1 MLGLTIVK
9 PVGRS
14 IRKQLVP
21 EVVSPR
27 KTVIGVPSL
36 SKVVLQKTLKSPI
49 GCTGIGLHSGKKVTM
64 SLNPADP
71 DTGIVFH
78 RTDLDG
84 DDRIIPAR
92 WDCVVDTRMA
102 TTIGNQ
108 SGACVSTI
116 EHLMAALAGCG
127 IDNAIIEIDGA
138 EVPVMDGSAAPFI
151 FLVECEGMSEQDAP
165 RKAIKI
171 ERPVKVGDSDKF
183 VSATPDDSF
192 SVGFEIDFEDA
203 AIARQKLSM
212 RLVNGTFKTEIAR
225 ARTFGFVHEVD
236 ALRKAG
242 LALGGSLDN
251 AVVISGD
258 KILNGDG
265 LRYDDEFVRHKILD
279 CVGDLYLAGAPII
292 GQIDA
297 LRSGHA
303 LNNQFLIS
311 LFSDDKA
318 WSYVEMSGAS
328 VPGVSHNWDQEAVLA
343 TA

>member
-1 MLGLTIVK
+1 
-9 PVGRS
+9 
-14 IRKQLVP
+14 VP
-21 EVVSPR
+21 DVVESCEAVTAAP
-27 KTVIGVPSL
+27 PL
-36 SKVVLQKTLKSPI
+36 SKVVLQKTLKSSI
-49 GCTGIGLHSGKKVTM
+49 GCTGIGLHSGKKVSM
-64 SLNPADP
+64 SLNPAAA
-71 DTGIVFH
+71 DTGIIFH
-78 RTDLDG
+78 RTDLEG
-84 DDRIIPAR
+84 DDSIIPAR
-92 WDCVVDTRMA
+92 WDFVVDTRMA

-108 SGACVSTI
+108 AGTCISTI

-151 FLVECEGMSEQDAP
+151 FLVECAGMTEQNAP

-171 ERPVKVGDSDKF
+171 ERPIEVGDSDKF
-183 VSATPDDSF
+183 ISATPGDSF
-192 SVGFEIDFEDA
+192 SVAFEIDFEDTA
-203 AIARQKLSM
+203 VARQQLSM

-258 KILNGDG
+258 TILNGDG

-311 LFSDDKA
+311 LFADDTA

-328 VPGVSHNWDQEAVLA
+328 VPGVSHNWDQESALA
-343 TA
+343 IA

>member
-1 MLGLTIVK
+1 
-9 PVGRS
+9 
-14 IRKQLVP
+14 VP
-21 EVVSPR
+21 NVVESCEAVTATPL
-27 KTVIGVPSL
+27 L
-36 SKVVLQKTLKSPI
+36 SKVVLQKTLKSSI
-49 GCTGIGLHSGKKVTM
+49 GCTGIGLHSGKKVSM
-64 SLNPADP
+64 SLNPAAA

-78 RTDLDG
+78 RTDLEG

-108 SGACVSTI
+108 AGACISTI

-127 IDNAIIEIDGA
+127 IDNTIIEIDGA

-151 FLVECEGMSEQDAP
+151 FLVECAGMIEQNAP

-171 ERPVKVGDSDKF
+171 VRPVKVGHSDKF
-183 VSATPDDSF
+183 ISATPDDSF
-192 SVGFEIDFEDA
+192 SVDFEIDFEDTA
-203 AIARQKLSM
+203 VARQQLSM

-258 KILNGDG
+258 TILNGDG

-303 LNNQFLIS
+303 LNNQFLNS
-311 LFSDDKA
+311 LFADDTA

-328 VPGVSHNWDQEAVLA
+328 VPGVSHNWDQESALA
-343 TA
+343 IA

>member
-1 MLGLTIVK
+1 M
-9 PVGRS
+9 PD
-14 IRKQLVP
+14 
-21 EVVSPR
+21 VVNSCESVSTARP
-27 KTVIGVPSL
+27 L
-36 SKVVLQKTLKSPI
+36 SKVVLQKSLKSSI

-64 SLNPADP
+64 SLNPAAA

-78 RTDLDG
+78 RTDLEG
-84 DDRIIPAR
+84 DDRVIPAR
-92 WDCVVDTRMA
+92 WDFVVDTRMA

-151 FLVECEGMSEQDAP
+151 FLVECAGMIEQHAP

-171 ERPVKVGDSDKF
+171 ERPVKAGDSDKF
-183 VSATPDDSF
+183 IKAGDSDKFISATPDDSF
-192 SVGFEIDFEDA
+192 SVAFEIDFEDTA
-203 AIARQKLSM
+203 VARQQLSM

-258 KILNGDG
+258 TILNGDG

-303 LNNQFLIS
+303 LNNLFLTS
-311 LFSDDKA
+311 LFSDDA
-318 WSYVEMSGAS
+318 SWSYVEMSDAS
-328 VPGVSHNWDQEAVLA
+328 VPGVSHNWDQESALA
-343 TA
+343 IA

>member
-1 MLGLTIVK
+1 
-9 PVGRS
+9 
-14 IRKQLVP
+14 VP
-21 EVVSPR
+21 NVVESCEAVTATPL
-27 KTVIGVPSL
+27 L
-36 SKVVLQKTLKSPI
+36 SKVVLQKTLKSSI
-49 GCTGIGLHSGKKVTM
+49 GCTGIGLHSGKKVSM
-64 SLNPADP
+64 SLNPAAA

-78 RTDLDG
+78 RTDLEG

-108 SGACVSTI
+108 AGACISTI

-127 IDNAIIEIDGA
+127 IDNTIIEIDGA

-151 FLVECEGMSEQDAP
+151 FLVECAGMIEQNAP

-171 ERPVKVGDSDKF
+171 VRPVKVGHSDKF
-183 VSATPDDSF
+183 ISATPDDSF
-192 SVGFEIDFEDA
+192 SVDFEIDFEDTA
-203 AIARQKLSM
+203 VARQQLSM

-258 KILNGDG
+258 TILNGDG

-297 LRSGHA
+297 LRSGHT
-303 LNNQFLIS
+303 LNNQFLNS
-311 LFSDDKA
+311 LFADDTA

-328 VPGVSHNWDQEAVLA
+328 VPGVSHNWDEESALA
-343 TA
+343 IA

>member
-1 MLGLTIVK
+1 
-9 PVGRS
+9 
-14 IRKQLVP
+14 
-21 EVVSPR
+21 
-27 KTVIGVPSL
+27 
-36 SKVVLQKTLKSPI
+36 
-49 GCTGIGLHSGKKVTM
+49 M
-64 SLNPADP
+64 SLNPAAA

-78 RTDLDG
+78 RTDLEG

-108 SGACVSTI
+108 AGACISTI

-127 IDNAIIEIDGA
+127 IDNTIIEIDGA

-151 FLVECEGMSEQDAP
+151 FLVECAGMIEQNAP

-171 ERPVKVGDSDKF
+171 VRPVKVGHSDKF
-183 VSATPDDSF
+183 ISATPDDSF
-192 SVGFEIDFEDA
+192 SVDFEIDFEDTA
-203 AIARQKLSM
+203 VARQQLSM

-258 KILNGDG
+258 TILNGDG

-297 LRSGHA
+297 LRSGHT
-303 LNNQFLIS
+303 LNNQFLNS
-311 LFSDDKA
+311 LFADDTA

-328 VPGVSHNWDQEAVLA
+328 VPGVSHNWDEESALA
-343 TA
+343 IA

>member
-1 MLGLTIVK
+1 M
-9 PVGRS
+9 PD
-14 IRKQLVP
+14 
-21 EVVSPR
+21 VVESCEAVTTAP
-27 KTVIGVPSL
+27 PL
-36 SKVVLQKTLKSPI
+36 SKVVLQKTLKSSI
-49 GCTGIGLHSGKKVTM
+49 GCTGIGLHSGKKVGM
-64 SLNPADP
+64 SLNPAAA

-78 RTDLDG
+78 RTDLEG
-84 DDRIIPAR
+84 EDRIIPAR
-92 WDCVVDTRMA
+92 WDFVVDTRLA

-108 SGACVSTI
+108 ASACISTI

-127 IDNAIIEIDGA
+127 IDNTIIEIDGA

-151 FLVECEGMSEQDAP
+151 FLVECAGMIEQNAP

-171 ERPVKVGDSDKF
+171 ERPVEVGDSDKF
-183 VSATPDDSF
+183 ISASPGNSF
-192 SVGFEIDFEDA
+192 SVDFEIDFEDTA
-203 AIARQKLSM
+203 VARQQLSM

-258 KILNGDG
+258 TILNGDG

-292 GQIDA
+292 GKIVA
-297 LRSGHA
+297 LRSGHT
-303 LNNQFLIS
+303 LNNQFLNS
-311 LFSDDKA
+311 LFADDTA
-318 WSYVEMSGAS
+318 WSYVEMSEAS
-328 VPGVSHNWDQEAVLA
+328 VPGVSHNWEQESALAVA
-343 TA
+343 

>member
-1 MLGLTIVK
+1 MPDVVEVPDVVESCDAINAPT
-9 PVGRS
+9 PV
-14 IRKQLVP
+14 
-21 EVVSPR
+21 
-27 KTVIGVPSL
+27 
-36 SKVVLQKTLKSPI
+36 SKVVMQKTLKSSI

-64 SLNPADP
+64 SLNPAAP

-78 RTDLDG
+78 RTDFEG

-92 WDCVVDTRMA
+92 WDFVVDTRMA

-151 FLVECEGMSEQDAP
+151 FLVECAGMIDQNAP

-171 ERPVKVGDSDKF
+171 ERPIEVGDSDKF
-183 VSATPDDSF
+183 VSATPDESF
-192 SVGFEIDFEDA
+192 SVAFEIDFEDTA
-203 AIARQKLSM
+203 VARQQLSM

-258 KILNGDG
+258 TILNGDG

-303 LNNQFLIS
+303 LNNQFLVS
-311 LFSDDKA
+311 LFADDSA
-318 WSYVEMSGAS
+318 WSYVEMSSAS
-328 VPGVSHNWDQEAVLA
+328 VPGVSHSWDQETELA
-343 TA
+343 IA

>member
-1 MLGLTIVK
+1 M
-9 PVGRS
+9 
-14 IRKQLVP
+14 P

-258 KILNGDG
+258 TILNGDG

>member
-1 MLGLTIVK
+1 M
-9 PVGRS
+9 PD
-14 IRKQLVP
+14 
-21 EVVSPR
+21 VVESCEAVTATPL
-27 KTVIGVPSL
+27 L
-36 SKVVLQKTLKSPI
+36 SKVVLQKTLKSSI
-49 GCTGIGLHSGKKVTM
+49 GCTGIGLHSGKKVSM
-64 SLNPADP
+64 SLNPAAA

-78 RTDLDG
+78 RTDLEG

-92 WDCVVDTRMA
+92 WDYVVDTRMA

-108 SGACVSTI
+108 AGACISTI

-127 IDNAIIEIDGA
+127 IDNTIIEIDGA

-151 FLVECEGMSEQDAP
+151 FLFECAGMIEQNAP

-171 ERPVKVGDSDKF
+171 ERPVKVGYSDKF
-183 VSATPDDSF
+183 ISATPDDSF
-192 SVGFEIDFEDA
+192 SVDFEIDFEDTA
-203 AIARQKLSM
+203 VARQKLSM

-258 KILNGDG
+258 TILNGDG

-292 GQIDA
+292 GQIVA

-303 LNNQFLIS
+303 LNNQFLNS
-311 LFSDDKA
+311 LFADDTA

-328 VPGVSHNWDQEAVLA
+328 VPGVSHNWDQESALA
-343 TA
+343 IA

>member
-1 MLGLTIVK
+1 
-9 PVGRS
+9 
-14 IRKQLVP
+14 
-21 EVVSPR
+21 
-27 KTVIGVPSL
+27 
-36 SKVVLQKTLKSPI
+36 VVLQKTLKSSI
-49 GCTGIGLHSGKKVTM
+49 GCTGIGLHSGKKVSM
-64 SLNPADP
+64 SLNPAAA

-78 RTDLDG
+78 RTDLEG

-92 WDCVVDTRMA
+92 WDFVVDTRLA

-108 SGACVSTI
+108 ASVCISTI

-127 IDNAIIEIDGA
+127 IDNTIIEIDDA

-151 FLVECEGMSEQDAP
+151 FLVECAGMIEQNAP

-171 ERPVKVGDSDKF
+171 ERPVEVGDSDKF
-183 VSATPDDSF
+183 ISAIPGNSF
-192 SVGFEIDFEDA
+192 SVDFEIDFEDTA
-203 AIARQKLSM
+203 VARQQLSM

-258 KILNGDG
+258 TILNGDG

-292 GQIDA
+292 GQIVA

-303 LNNQFLIS
+303 LNNQFLNS
-311 LFSDDKA
+311 LFADDTA
-318 WSYVEMSGAS
+318 WSYVEMSEAS
-328 VPGVSHNWDQEAVLA
+328 VPGVSHNWEQESALAVA
-343 TA
+343 

>member
-1 MLGLTIVK
+1 MPDVVK
-9 PVGRS
+9 S
-14 IRKQLVP
+14 C
-21 EVVSPR
+21 E
-27 KTVIGVPSL
+27 TVIGAPSL
-36 SKVVLQKTLKSPI
+36 SKVVLQKTLKSSI

-64 SLNPADP
+64 SLNPAAP
-71 DTGIVFH
+71 NTGILFH
-78 RTDLDG
+78 RTDLEG
-84 DDRIIPAR
+84 KDRIIPAR
-92 WDCVVDTRMA
+92 WDFVVDTRMA
-102 TTIGNQ
+102 TTIGNEA
-108 SGACVSTI
+108 GACVSTI

-151 FLVECEGMSEQDAP
+151 FLVECAGMTEQDAP

-171 ERPVKVGDSDKF
+171 ERPVRVGDSDKYM
-183 VSATPDDSF
+183 SATPDDSF
-192 SVGFEIDFEDA
+192 SVGFEIDFEDTA
-203 AIARQKLSM
+203 VARQKLSM

-258 KILNGDG
+258 TILNGDG

-311 LFSDDKA
+311 LFSDDDA

-328 VPGVSHNWDQEAVLA
+328 VPGVSHNWDQESVLA